1 MLSSKVGHSQM
12 LGIRNVSIFFM
23 NLALVSSTD
32 GMTWGKGS
40 RERGCQGD
48 PDDVPKGLSS
58 RGPSLMVQSQ
68 VVSIQAEPTVEC
80 GPRR

>member
-32 GMTWGKGS
+32 GVTWEKGS
-40 RERGCQGD
+40 RECGGQGD

-58 RGPSLMVQSQ
+58 RGPRLGVQS
-68 VVSIQAEPTVEC
+68 
-80 GPRR
+80 RW